1 MSTVADERKK
11 RYERNGTSVNPA
23 ENQLLADK
31 KVCIIG
37 CGGLGGYIAE
47 MLLRVGVPELTL
59 IDPDV
64 FDETNLN
71 RQLFSTEDGVGRPKV
86 LEAEKRLLAVD
97 SKARLKL
104 HQTRLDAANAG
115 ELLAG
120 HDVVV
125 DALDNIES
133 RRIAAKAC
141 DALGIPFVHGAIGGW
156 YAQVSVIMP
165 ESSGTGSDSGI
176 NAVYGNTTDADLD
189 RSLGNLPFV
198 AGFTACM
205 QCAETLKLLL
215 GKSPN
220 LQGSVARI
228 DLMNYELDVF

>member
-1 MSTVADERKK
+1 MSAVSDERRK
-11 RYERNGTSVNPA
+11 RYERNGTSVSPA
-23 ENQLLADK
+23 ENELLASK
-31 KVCIIG
+31 KVCVIG

-47 MLLRVGVPELTL
+47 MLLRVGVQGLTL
-59 IDPDV
+59 IDQDV

-71 RQLFSTEDGVGRPKV
+71 RQLFSTEGGVGRPKV
-86 LEAEKRLLAVD
+86 LEAERRLLAVD
-97 SKARLKL
+97 SGARLRL
-104 HQTRLDAANAG
+104 HKVRLDAANAG

-165 ESSGTGSDSGI
+165 GSSGLEP
-176 NAVYGNTTDADLD
+176 VYGSTADADVD
-189 RSLGNLPFV
+189 RTLGNLPFV
-198 AGFTACM
+198 AGFAACM
-205 QCAETLKLLL
+205 QCVETLKLLL

-220 LQGSVARI
+220 LQGSVARV
-228 DLMNYELDVF
+228 DLMNYELEVF

>member
-1 MSTVADERKK
+1 MADERRK
-11 RYERNGTSVNPA
+11 RYERNGTSVSPA
-23 ENQLLADK
+23 ENEILASK
-31 KVCIIG
+31 KVCVIG

-47 MLLRVGVPELTL
+47 MLLRVGVLGLTL

-71 RQLFSTEDGVGRPKV
+71 RQLFSTEDGVGKPKV
-86 LEAEKRLLAVD
+86 FEAERRLLAVD
-97 SKARLKL
+97 SNARLRL
-104 HQTRLDAANAG
+104 HQVRLDAANAG

-120 HDVVV
+120 HDIVV

-133 RRIAAKAC
+133 RRIAAKSC

-165 ESSGTGSDSGI
+165 GNSGLDP
-176 NAVYGNTTDADLD
+176 VYGNTADADLD
-189 RSLGNLPFV
+189 RTLGNLPFV
-198 AGFTACM
+198 AGLAACM

-220 LQGSVARI
+220 LQGYVARI